1 MKTVPRDSSQ
11 LAKKQVHVQC
21 ARADARR
28 GPQFPLAF
36 QLAILQVDDYSV
48 YRSTEGLRDRS
59 GVPIGPSFWPKI
71 PHKRP
76 SVDLYTEYSR
86 RPVGLQAGMPM
97 ETAGLAVH
105 LHVHTAREL
114 AFLPIE
120 TNHAGL
126 FSHGNLHS
134 VKNVSILVHFF

>member
-1 MKTVPRDSSQ
+1 MKTVPHDLSQ

-21 ARADARR
+21 ARANARR

-48 YRSTEGLRDRS
+48 YRSTEGRLC
-59 GVPIGPSFWPKI
+59 GIFGQN
-71 PHKRP
+71 
-76 SVDLYTEYSR
+76 SVLPGHPNGLSDLPLICIQNSH

-97 ETAGLAVH
+97 ETPGLAVH

-114 AFLPIE
+114 AFCQLRRIMRDCFHAE
-120 TNHAGL
+120 TSIAL
-126 FSHGNLHS
+126 KMCPFLH
-134 VKNVSILVHFF
+134 IL